1 MSTVKFKIV
10 FYLFLFVC
18 IILFFQLIN
27 TNKILNHQDR
37 LIQNQNSL
45 QLRLK
50 DSLSN
55 LKASLDVKKYFS
67 LDGDQATKTEVEAV
81 KTELMAFNA
90 QGGLGE
96 LVSNLPEERFLI
108 DNIQVVNTEWILIGF
123 RSSQHWGQAFLTYK
137 KGNDGYNF
145 KTLESVV
152 NPL

>member
-1 MSTVKFKIV
+1 MKFKIV

-67 LDGDQATKTEVEAV
+67 LDGDHATKTKVEAV

>member
-1 MSTVKFKIV
+1 MKFKIV

-27 TNKILNHQDR
+27 TNKILNHQDH

>member
-1 MSTVKFKIV
+1 MKFKIV

-45 QLRLK
+45 QLQLK

-55 LKASLDVKKYFS
+55 LKASLEVKKYFS
-67 LDGDQATKTEVEAV
+67 IERDQAV
-81 KTELMAFNA
+81 KAKIDDIKAELMAYNT

-96 LVSNLPEERFLI
+96 LIKNLPEERFLI
-108 DNIQVVNTEWILIGF
+108 DNIQVVNSEWILIGF

-145 KTLESVV
+145 KTIESVI

>member
-1 MSTVKFKIV
+1 MKFKIV

-81 KTELMAFNA
+81 KTELMGFNA

-137 KGNDGYNF
+137 KGNEGYNF

>member
-1 MSTVKFKIV
+1 MKFKIV

-27 TNKILNHQDR
+27 TNKILNHRDR

-81 KTELMAFNA
+81 KTELMGFNA

>member
-1 MSTVKFKIV
+1 MKFKIV
-10 FYLFLFVC
+10 FYLFLFVR

-50 DSLSN
+50 DSMSN
-55 LKASLDVKKYFS
+55 LKASLEVKKYFS
-67 LDGDQATKTEVEAV
+67 IERDQEDKAKIDSI
-81 KTELMAFNA
+81 KTELMAYNT
-90 QGGLGE
+90 QGALGE
-96 LVSNLPEERFLI
+96 LIKNLPEERFLI
-108 DNIQVVNTEWILIGF
+108 DNIQVVNAEWILIGF

-137 KGNDGYNF
+137 KGNDEYNF
-145 KTLESVV
+145 KTLEFVV

>member
-1 MSTVKFKIV
+1 MKFKIV

-18 IILFFQLIN
+18 IILFFQLMN

-50 DSLSN
+50 DSMSN
-55 LKASLDVKKYFS
+55 LKASLEVKKYFS
-67 LDGDQATKTEVEAV
+67 IERDQADKAKIDSI
-81 KTELMAFNA
+81 KTELMAYNT
-90 QGGLGE
+90 QGALGE
-96 LVSNLPEERFLI
+96 LIKNLPEERFLI

-123 RSSQHWGQAFLTYK
+123 RYSQHWGQAFLTYK
-137 KGNDGYNF
+137 KGNDEYNF
-145 KTLESVV
+145 KTLEFVV

>member
-1 MSTVKFKIV
+1 MKFKIV

-67 LDGDQATKTEVEAV
+67 LDEDQATKTEVEAV
-81 KTELMAFNA
+81 KTELMGFNA

-137 KGNDGYNF
+137 KGNEGYNF

>member
-1 MSTVKFKIV
+1 MKFKIV

-123 RSSQHWGQAFLTYK
+123 HSSQHWGQAFLTYK

>member
-1 MSTVKFKIV
+1 MKFKIV

-67 LDGDQATKTEVEAV
+67 LDGDQVTKTEVEAV
-81 KTELMAFNA
+81 KVQLMAFNA
-90 QGGLGE
+90 RGGLGE

-137 KGNDGYNF
+137 KRNDGYNF

>member
-1 MSTVKFKIV
+1 MKFKIV

-27 TNKILNHQDR
+27 TNKILNHRDR

>member
-1 MSTVKFKIV
+1 MKFKIV

-67 LDGDQATKTEVEAV
+67 LDGDQATKTEVESV
-81 KTELMAFNA
+81 KTELMAINA

>member
-1 MSTVKFKIV
+1 MKFKIV

-81 KTELMAFNA
+81 KTELMALNV

>member
-1 MSTVKFKIV
+1 MKFKIV

-152 NPL
+152 NAL

>member
-1 MSTVKFKIV
+1 MKFKIV

-45 QLRLK
+45 QLQLK

-55 LKASLDVKKYFS
+55 LKASLEVKKYFS
-67 LDGDQATKTEVEAV
+67 IEIDQAIKA
-81 KTELMAFNA
+81 KIDPIKAELMAYNT

-96 LVSNLPEERFLI
+96 LIKNLPEERFLI
-108 DNIQVVNTEWILIGF
+108 DNIQVVNSKWILIGF
-123 RSSQHWGQAFLTYK
+123 RSSQHYGQAFLTYK

-145 KTLESVV
+145 KTIESVI

>member
-1 MSTVKFKIV
+1 MKFKII

-137 KGNDGYNF
+137 KGNEGYNF

>member
-1 MSTVKFKIV
+1 MKFKIV

-45 QLRLK
+45 QLQLK

-55 LKASLDVKKYFS
+55 LKASLEVKKYFS
-67 LDGDQATKTEVEAV
+67 IERDQAV
-81 KTELMAFNA
+81 KAKIDDIKAELMAYNT

-96 LVSNLPEERFLI
+96 LIINLPEERFLI
-108 DNIQVVNTEWILIGF
+108 DNIQVVNSEWILIGF

-145 KTLESVV
+145 KTIESVL

>member
-1 MSTVKFKIV
+1 MKFKIV

-45 QLRLK
+45 QLQLK

-55 LKASLDVKKYFS
+55 LKASLEVNKYFS
-67 LDGDQATKTEVEAV
+67 IQRDQAV
-81 KTELMAFNA
+81 KAKIDAIKAELMAYNT

-96 LVSNLPEERFLI
+96 LIKNLPEERFLI
-108 DNIQVVNTEWILIGF
+108 DNIQVVNSEWILIGF
-123 RSSQHWGQAFLTYK
+123 RSNQHWGQAFLTYK

-145 KTLESVV
+145 KTIESAL

>member
-1 MSTVKFKIV
+1 MKFKIV

-27 TNKILNHQDR
+27 TNKILNHRDR

-67 LDGDQATKTEVEAV
+67 LDEDQATKTEVEAV

>member
-1 MSTVKFKIV
+1 MKFKIV

-81 KTELMAFNA
+81 KTELMAFNV
-90 QGGLGE
+90 QGVLGE

>member
-1 MSTVKFKIV
+1 MKFKIV

-45 QLRLK
+45 QLQLK

-55 LKASLDVKKYFS
+55 LKASLEVKKYFS
-67 LDGDQATKTEVEAV
+67 IERDQAIKV
-81 KTELMAFNA
+81 KIDPIKAELMAYNT
-90 QGGLGE
+90 QGGLVE
-96 LVSNLPEERFLI
+96 LIKNLPEERFLI
-108 DNIQVVNTEWILIGF
+108 DNIQVVNSEWILIGF
-123 RSSQHWGQAFLTYK
+123 RSSQHCGQAFLTYK

-145 KTLESVV
+145 KTIESVI

>member
-1 MSTVKFKIV
+1 MKFKIV

-108 DNIQVVNTEWILIGF
+108 DNIQVVNAEWILIGF

>member
-1 MSTVKFKIV
+1 
-10 FYLFLFVC
+10 
-18 IILFFQLIN
+18 
-27 TNKILNHQDR
+27 

-50 DSLSN
+50 DSMSN

>member
-1 MSTVKFKIV
+1 MKFKIV

-123 RSSQHWGQAFLTYK
+123 RSSRYWGQAFLTYK

>member
-1 MSTVKFKIV
+1 MKFKIV

-123 RSSQHWGQAFLTYK
+123 RSSQYWGQAFLTYK

>member
-1 MSTVKFKIV
+1 MKFKIV

-67 LDGDQATKTEVEAV
+67 LDEDQATKTEVEAV

>member
-1 MSTVKFKIV
+1 MKFKIV

-67 LDGDQATKTEVEAV
+67 LDGDQVTKTEVEAV

>member
-1 MSTVKFKIV
+1 MKFKIV

>member
-1 MSTVKFKIV
+1 MKFKIV

-55 LKASLDVKKYFS
+55 LKASLDVNKYFS

>member
-1 MSTVKFKIV
+1 MKFKIV

-81 KTELMAFNA
+81 KAELMAFNA

-137 KGNDGYNF
+137 KGNEGYNF

>member
-1 MSTVKFKIV
+1 MKFKIV

-137 KGNDGYNF
+137 KGNEGYNF

>member
-1 MSTVKFKIV
+1 MKFKIV

-55 LKASLDVKKYFS
+55 LKASLDAKKYFS

>member
-1 MSTVKFKIV
+1 MKFKIV

-67 LDGDQATKTEVEAV
+67 LDEDQATKTEVEAV

-137 KGNDGYNF
+137 KGNEGYNF

>member
-1 MSTVKFKIV
+1 MKFKIV

-90 QGGLGE
+90 QGGLGK